1 MNCVS
6 QPSGVHR
13 TVSTLKRVSE
23 TRELIGE
30 LLWLFALSETAL
42 DREMVH
48 ALTWLPIK
56 MFTTSVMEGAVDCW
70 CWAITGRPELE
81 LLVNDFVASVRS
93 SDERHSLYWLFQIV
107 EEIYKAWEKT
117 ISDRRG
123 LYSIDKPEPSPLA
136 PSEKQELK
144 PKPPSVNPHRIF
156 LKVNQKH
163 YRTDRWT
170 LSESSSW
177 KNVLTSACTKR
188 TSKWKWSLIS
198 CTSLFRWSWKIRKR

>member
-1 MNCVS
+1 MNCAS

-13 TVSTLKRVSE
+13 TAAALKRVSE
-23 TRELIGE
+23 RSELIDD
-30 LLWLFALSETAL
+30 LLWFFVRSETAL

-81 LLVNDFVASVRS
+81 LLVNDFVVSLWS
-93 SDERHSLYWLFQIV
+93 SDGRHSLFQIV

-123 LYSIDKPEPSPLA
+123 LFSIDKPEPSPLA

-156 LKVNQKH
+156 LKVNQKSN
-163 YRTDRWT
+163 RSDRWT
-170 LSESSSW
+170 PSESSSS

-188 TSKWKWSLIS
+188 TSKWK
-198 CTSLFRWSWKIRKR
+198 C